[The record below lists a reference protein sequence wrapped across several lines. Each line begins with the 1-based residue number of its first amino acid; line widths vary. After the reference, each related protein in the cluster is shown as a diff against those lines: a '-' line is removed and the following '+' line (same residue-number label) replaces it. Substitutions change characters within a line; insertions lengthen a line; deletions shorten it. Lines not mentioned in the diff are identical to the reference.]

1 MTVNALDKLDTQI
14 KKVVARVRELE
25 KANEK
30 LRLKA
35 AKLESTIRQ
44 TPEPVADEGWQE
56 EKAAVRAR
64 VESLVEHL
72 AGVLKEE

>member
-1 MTVNALDKLDTQI
+1 MTTDSFKKLDQQV
-14 KKVVARVRELE
+14 KRVVARVRELE
-25 KANEK
+25 KENEK

-44 TPEPVADEGWQE
+44 TPEPAADEGWQE

-64 VESLVEHL
+64 VESLAEHL
-72 AGVLKEE
+72 EGVLES

>member
-1 MTVNALDKLDTQI
+1 MTADSFKKLDQQI

-25 KANEK
+25 KENEQ

-35 AKLESTIRQ
+35 AKLESSLRKK
-44 TPEPVADEGWQE
+44 PEPADDEGWQE
-56 EKAAVRAR
+56 EKAAVKAR

-72 AGVLKEE
+72 EGVLEG

>member
-1 MTVNALDKLDTQI
+1 MTANAFNKLDKQI

-25 KANEK
+25 KDNDK

-35 AKLESTIRQ
+35 AKLENTIRKA
-44 TPEPVADEGWQE
+44 PGPAADAGWPE

-72 AGVLKEE
+72 EGVLEG

>member
-1 MTVNALDKLDTQI
+1 MTASVFDKLDKQI
-14 KKVVARVRELE
+14 KKVVARVHELE
-25 KANEK
+25 KENEK

-35 AKLESTIRQ
+35 AKLENTIRQ
-44 TPEPVADEGWQE
+44 APEPAADEGWQE

-72 AGVLKEE
+72 EGVLEG